1 MPSDDIDPQETHHS
15 SLDDFLEGK
24 VTKGAA
30 GLIGA
35 ALIGQQLAKYGKRGF
50 ARAIDTHGFGANVE
64 GSYSGESKISQFTN
78 NLLQAGKGTRRRM
91 PLTLLKSLIRSGN
104 PLELEAVKSSLTLLN
119 KHMSMLKSQGLHIP
133 KKMKEYY
140 LNLQT
145 MAPERK
151 MAQAVLQKS
160 FNQPINFKH
169 GGTFIQGANVR
180 MDPDIN
186 KALQNKGFNTK
197 KPFTVYDVS
206 HKDPTNKATKHMTQ
220 KLRAAATGDPRLQ
233 LITKELKKNNISKA
247 LEYAK
252 DGTIKYKGNLIKT
265 GSPIQLVAEGSGLT
279 AKFSPAYMARGG
291 KLKSVKEY
299 VIGGHTQR
307 VHYKPFEGFTGL
319 RKSHADVFDITS
331 YASQGEKGKNVIT
344 KARILAAGEKGRQ
357 LGIHQPVVT
366 VSSYSHNKPGS
377 GRAPGA
383 TDVIKRKARK
393 FVSAAAKTY
402 SSKVPKNA
410 KRKTAEYLLRA
421 TKALLTKGRSF

>member
-1 MPSDDIDPQETHHS
+1 MANMDPNEAHYS
-15 SLDDFLEGK
+15 PLDDFLEGK
-24 VTKGAA
+24 VTKSAA

-50 ARAIDTHGFGANVE
+50 ARAIDTHGFGASVE
-64 GSYSGESKISQFTN
+64 GSYLGESKISQFTN

-119 KHMSMLKSQGLHIP
+119 KHMSMLKSQGLHVP

-169 GGTFIQGANVR
+169 GGTFIKGANVR
-180 MDPDIN
+180 LDSDIN
-186 KALQNKGFNTK
+186 KALQDKGFNTK

-206 HKDPTNKATKHMTQ
+206 HKDPANKATKHMTQ
-220 KLRAAATGDPRLQ
+220 KLRAAATNDPRLQ

-252 DGTIKYKGNLIKT
+252 DGTVKYKGNLIKT
-265 GSPIQLVAEGSGLT
+265 GSSIQLVKEGGGLT
-279 AKFSPAYMARGG
+279 AKFSPTFMARGG

-299 VIGGHTQR
+299 VVGGHTQR
-307 VHYKPFEGFTGL
+307 VHYKPFEGVKGL
-319 RKSHADVFDITS
+319 WKSHADMYDITS
-331 YASQGEKGKNVIT
+331 YASEGEKGKNIIS
-344 KARILAAGEKGRQ
+344 KARILTAGEKGRK
-357 LGIHQPVVT
+357 LGIHQPIIT
-366 VSSYSHNKPGS
+366 VSSYAHNKPGS
-377 GRAPGA
+377 GRVKGTPD
-383 TDVIKRKARK
+383 TIKRKARN

-402 SSKVPKNA
+402 SSKVPKNV
-410 KRKTAEYLLRA
+410 KKKTAQYLLRA